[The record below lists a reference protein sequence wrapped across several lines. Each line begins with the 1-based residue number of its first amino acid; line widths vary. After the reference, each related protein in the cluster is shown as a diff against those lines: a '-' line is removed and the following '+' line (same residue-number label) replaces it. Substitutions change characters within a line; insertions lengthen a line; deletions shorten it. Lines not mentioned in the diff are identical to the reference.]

1 MTTPQLD
8 MENEVLK
15 PVYFIGSARSDLRKF
30 PNPVRD
36 DVGFDLYQVQCGL
49 TPTTSKPFTGLSG
62 VMELVERYNKDT
74 YRAVYVANL
83 GDTIYVLHCFK
94 KKSKR
99 GIRTSKEDMD
109 VIRRRLRQA
118 RVYHKGV

>member
-1 MTTPQLD
+1 MTW
-8 MENEVLK
+8 
-15 PVYFIGSARSDLRKF
+15 A
-30 PNPVRD
+30 
-36 DVGFDLYQVQCGL
+36 FDLYQVQCGL
-49 TPTTSKPFTGLSG
+49 TPTTSKPLTGLSG
-62 VMELVERYNKDT
+62 VMELVEWYNKDT

-118 RVYHKGV
+118 RVYHKGA

>member
-1 MTTPQLD
+1 
-8 MENEVLK
+8 MENEILK

-30 PNPVRD
+30 PKPVRD
-36 DVGFDLYQVQCGL
+36 DVGFDLYQVQCGM
-49 TPTTSKPFTGLSG
+49 TPTTSKPLTGLAG

-83 GDTIYVLHCFK
+83 GDAIYVLHCFK

-109 VIRRRLRQA
+109 VIRQRLRQVRA
-118 RVYHKGV
+118 YHKGV

>member
-1 MTTPQLD
+1 

-30 PNPVRD
+30 PKPVRD
-36 DVGFDLYQVQCGL
+36 DVGFDLYQVQCGM
-49 TPTTSKPFTGLSG
+49 TPTTSKPLTGLSG

-109 VIRRRLRQA
+109 VIRRRLRQV